1 MRGVDK
7 ANALMRQYRSPSKAR
22 RWYFPLFTY
31 MLEICVVRLNG
42 WLLYRN
48 DCKANNINKKHMPLK
63 TFRMEV
69 AKSLA
74 QTAKGRPSAESQKT
88 LEKIRHPVAQRPDDL
103 SRKDT
108 TGH

>member
-1 MRGVDK
+1 
-7 ANALMRQYRSPSKAR
+7 
-22 RWYFPLFTY
+22 
-31 MLEICVVRLNG
+31 
-42 WLLYRN
+42 
-48 DCKANNINKKHMPLK
+48 MPLK